1 MDKLIND
8 FSFGLFFWQI
18 AILVVLIL
26 LLKKFA
32 WKPILDSLNNREE
45 GIKDALESA
54 EKARMEMQ
62 NLKADNEKLL
72 LDARSERDAIL
83 KEARELKEKMI
94 AEASEEAQKK
104 ADRIVASAK
113 ESIELEKRSAMAE
126 LKNQVANLSIEIAE
140 KVVRKELS
148 SKEQQHQMIDEMLG
162 DVKALN

>member
-32 WKPILDSLNNREE
+32 WGPILNSLNSREE

-54 EKARMEMQ
+54 EKARVEMQ
-62 NLKADNEKLL
+62 NLKADNDKLL
-72 LDARSERDAIL
+72 HEARTERDAIL
-83 KEARELKEKMI
+83 KEAREMKEKVI
-94 AEASEEAQKK
+94 ADASEEAQKK
-104 ADRIVASAK
+104 ADKIVAQAK
-113 ESIELEKRSAMAE
+113 ESIELEKQAAMNE

-148 SKEQQHQMIDEMLG
+148 NKKEQHQMIEKMIG
-162 DVKALN
+162 DVKLN